1 MKIITKQ
8 NLILIIS
15 MLFTALSVSA
25 QKKTSSDY
33 IDATVTYSRL
43 PLKPLDPSIKTYN
56 SVVKVTGGDIREEPS
71 DLAKEYLRIGG
82 LEKTSEN
89 PDITFKVALKGY
101 EVESKKA
108 VEKVGLKNV
117 SSYVMVIKS
126 LYPMRLEVLDK
137 SGKEIYTETISE
149 NSKSYDYELPTAH
162 ATPNA
167 AEKEYDN
174 SPKEYKK
181 NAEAKI
187 TVLLFNKVK
196 ELLESNYSV
205 TPIKKVIKIGL
216 ASGKGHDFADITKAK
231 AKMTAAFTAYNA
243 ENFVEADKNFAEA
256 IEIYKKAIKETNLED
271 DKARVG
277 RRVAAMLHYNIAVCY
292 TFTKDY
298 KNADLSITQAG
309 DIAKE
314 IKVGIFGSDDSKSNI
329 ARFAPFIEDQ
339 RKRQEATKK

>member
-1 MKIITKQ
+1 MRIITKK
-8 NLILIIS
+8 NFILAIS
-15 MLFTALSVSA
+15 MFFTVLNVSA

-33 IDATVTYSRL
+33 SDATVTYSRL

-56 SVVKVTGGDIREEPS
+56 SIVKVVGGDIREEPN

-82 LEKTSEN
+82 LEKSAEN
-89 PDITFKVALKGY
+89 PDITFKVVLKGY

-108 VEKVGLKNV
+108 VEKVGLGNAIT
-117 SSYVMVIKS
+117 YAMTIKS

-149 NSKSYDYELPTAH
+149 NSKSYDYVLPNTYPTAS
-162 ATPNA
+162 A

-187 TVLLFNKVK
+187 TTLLFNKVK
-196 ELLESNYSV
+196 ELLESTYSV
-205 TPIKKVIKIGL
+205 TPIKKVFKIGV

-231 AKMTAAFTAYNA
+231 TKMTTAFTAYNA
-243 ENFVEADKNFAEA
+243 ENFAEADKNFVEA
-256 IEIYKKAIKETNLED
+256 IEIYKKAVKETNLED

-277 RRVAAMLHYNIAVCY
+277 RRVAAMLHYNLALCY

-329 ARFAPFIEDQ
+329 ALFAPFIEDQ

>member
-1 MKIITKQ
+1 MKIITKKDF
-8 NLILIIS
+8 ILAVS
-15 MLFTALSVSA
+15 MLFVVLNVSA

-33 IDATVTYSRL
+33 TDATVTYSRL

-56 SVVKVTGGDIREEPS
+56 SIVKVVGGDIREEPN

-89 PDITFKVALKGY
+89 PDITFKITLKGY
-101 EVESKKA
+101 ELESKKA
-108 VEKVGLKNV
+108 VEKVGLRNV
-117 SSYVMVIKS
+117 SSYVMVLKS

-162 ATPNA
+162 TTPGA
-167 AEKEYDN
+167 AEKEYEN

-187 TVLLFNKVK
+187 TPLLFNKVK
-196 ELLESNYSV
+196 ELLEGNYSV
-205 TPIKKVIKIGL
+205 TSIKKVVKIGV

-231 AKMTAAFTAYNA
+231 TKVTAAFAAYNA
-243 ENFVEADKNFAEA
+243 ENFAEADKNFAEA
-256 IEIYKKAIKETNLED
+256 VEIYKKAVKEANLED

-277 RRVAAMLHYNIAVCY
+277 RRVAAMLHYNLALCY
-292 TFTKDY
+292 TFMKDY

-314 IKVGIFGSDDSKSNI
+314 IKVGIFGSDDSKSNV
-329 ARFAPFIEDQ
+329 ALFAPFIEDQ
-339 RKRQEATKK
+339 RKRQEAGKK